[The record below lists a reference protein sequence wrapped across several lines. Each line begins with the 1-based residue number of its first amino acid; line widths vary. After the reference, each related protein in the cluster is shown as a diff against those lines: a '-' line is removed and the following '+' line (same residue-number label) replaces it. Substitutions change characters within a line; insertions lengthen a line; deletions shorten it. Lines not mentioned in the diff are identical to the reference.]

1 MTVIKITNPYV
12 DTTYKVAESH
22 GDIEY
27 ALVKVKQR
35 LEPFILLHD
44 AETGN
49 AISIAPENCAS
60 FEIVS

>member
-12 DTTYKVAESH
+12 DTTYKVAEGR
-22 GDIEY
+22 GDIEC
-27 ALVKVKQR
+27 ALVNIKQGF
-35 LEPFILLHD
+35 ESFILLHD

-49 AISIAPENCAS
+49 AISIAPGNCAS